1 MHKPRSMKLPNWTG
15 LGIGGFD
22 PKWVLPKSGR
32 AAVTLE
38 KEVSKLPAAND
49 QQKQKRTEY

>member
-1 MHKPRSMKLPNWTG
+1 M
-15 LGIGGFD
+15 GFAEV
-22 PKWVLPKSGR
+22 WR